1 MVVILTGPP
10 YSHAPL
16 PYDGVWDQFEPQ
28 QTSHGAVCGAG
39 LVVVAGPCIA
49 PPLVSILYLLSL
61 F

>member
-10 YSHAPL
+10 YSHVPSD
-16 PYDGVWDQFEPQ
+16 DGVWDQFEPQ

-39 LVVVAGPCIA
+39 LLVVAGPCIA